1 MVPVLAML
9 LNGVL
14 LFLVPPLLILYTTL
28 MILAPFGLSLG
39 VRKKYVQLLLRIF
52 EVSRPGGCGW
62 NEGVVVVGGR
72 GRWEG
77 GGDYERV

>member
-9 LNGVL
+9 LNGAL

-39 VRKKYVQLLLRIF
+39 VRKKYVQLLIRIF
-52 EVSRPGGCGW
+52 EVSCGPGRAWGC
-62 NEGVVVVGGR
+62 
-72 GRWEG
+72 
-77 GGDYERV
+77 

>member
-9 LNGVL
+9 LNGAL

-39 VRKKYVQLLLRIF
+39 VRKKYVQLLIKIF
-52 EVSRPGGCGW
+52 EVNSRIIYKSGGKAGMEI
-62 NEGVVVVGGR
+62 EGMLSN
-72 GRWEG
+72 
-77 GGDYERV
+77 